1 MYRERIF
8 IGPNTLWDGF
18 EHKQTW
24 EHPICVPALCSRG
37 LRWHDPPWRARDCK
51 DATFSCKKSQEGK
64 VCVQGVRTLSR
75 PEDKVALEP
84 YYNDDEYTNPCSVMA
99 IYHAEHVSISSMS
112 ATDVISDQARKLWN
126 CPELCSQALRSV
138 GVEDKLLQR
147 VNQLESQLQRLL
159 AINNQSGS
167 LKPPSRPGF
176 VCGAETSSILSSH
189 NQPTTPPDD
198 TAHFVGEIS
207 MVHTLN
213 QVENHFQ
220 RVSTT
225 NHSSSSV
232 QSIQPTQSPHLRIK
246 DGPTRLMQSE
256 YLKCVLKAHSV
267 IPDRA
272 HWNGY
277 LQAYVDDVHVL

>member
-64 VCVQGVRTLSR
+64 VCVQGVVSDDALFMIGCCLTDILQRTLSR

-138 GVEDKLLQR
+138 GMGQCR
-147 VNQLESQLQRLL
+147 SQ
-159 AINNQSGS
+159 N
-167 LKPPSRPGF
+167 
-176 VCGAETSSILSSH
+176 EW
-189 NQPTTPPDD
+189 
-198 TAHFVGEIS
+198 
-207 MVHTLN
+207 
-213 QVENHFQ
+213 
-220 RVSTT
+220 
-225 NHSSSSV
+225 
-232 QSIQPTQSPHLRIK
+232 
-246 DGPTRLMQSE
+246 
-256 YLKCVLKAHSV
+256 Y
-267 IPDRA
+267 
-272 HWNGY
+272 Y
-277 LQAYVDDVHVL
+277 